1 MGLLAPGFAQGI
13 LNAQQQQQA
22 DAQRKQQMDY
32 QAWQIEQAKQ
42 QQARQLQAQQ
52 NYGSVLNSA
61 YGMPPPVAG
70 GQGQGPQPPAPG
82 QASVPMAPPQSPN
95 GGMGGMQGATPPMA
109 QGIMPGESGGMP
121 TRPPQMGGGLPPY
134 QTVQSLAQGQPPQ
147 AGGMQMM
154 QPPAPPATNDIGT
167 KPLTVASVVQLL
179 KAQGVPQDQWYDTMA
194 EMKPLFDEQNKQ
206 ELLSLKT
213 QMDATRMANDVYKAV
228 LSGKNIDSLIEAR
241 GKAAEGKWVTKNVQ
255 RGNMIVP
262 VQFNSVTGEERE
274 IPGEMGGGKWN
285 PNAPTAQLTNVPL
298 TAAGQK
304 AKSQLANS
312 GQNISRIDNKT
323 FNDMGADAEATG
335 TSVLDTKAGFKATT
349 SALTQN
355 EKDLAAIKPY
365 KNMLDTNIDIAKGL
379 SKKVVLA
386 NSAYANKTLNW
397 IKQNA
402 GDNPDTAEFL
412 AQMRF
417 VETEAARVLN
427 NPRLSGQLTDSAR
440 KEMESVVSGNL
451 PINSLDRVL
460 ARIKADGDN
469 RVKALEAE
477 NKTLRK
483 SNTKPAA
490 ATTKADED
498 LINQYLPKT

>member
-1 MGLLAPGFAQGI
+1 MNLNLAGIAQGMQ
-13 LNAQQQQQA
+13 AAQA
-22 DAQRKQQMDY
+22 DARLKQQSDY

-52 NYGSVLNSA
+52 NYGGVLNAA
-61 YGMPPPVAG
+61 YGMPPPAVG
-70 GQGQGPQPPAPG
+70 GQGQAPQPPMPG

-95 GGMGGMQGATPPMA
+95 GGMGGMQGTVPPPMA
-109 QGIMPGESGGMP
+109 PQAAPQAPMGGMQP
-121 TRPPQMGGGLPPY
+121 PPQGGMGGGMPPY
-134 QTVQSLAQGQPPQ
+134 QTVQSLAQGQAPQ
-147 AGGMQMM
+147 DGGMQMM

-206 ELLSLKT
+206 ELLTLKT
-213 QMDATRMANDVYKAV
+213 QMDATKMANDVYKAV
-228 LSGKNIDSLIEAR
+228 LSGQNIESLIASR
-241 GKAAEGKWVTKNVQ
+241 GKAAEGKWVTKNVP
-255 RGNMIVP
+255 RGNMMVP

-274 IPGEMGGGKWN
+274 IPGEMGGDKWN

-298 TAAGQK
+298 SAAGQK
-304 AKSQLANS
+304 AKSQLAS
-312 GQNISRIDNKT
+312 TGQNVSRIDNKT
-323 FNDMGADAEATG
+323 FNDMGADAEASG

-355 EKDLAAIKPY
+355 EKDLAAIRPY

-379 SKKVVLA
+379 SKKVISTS
-386 NSAYANKTLNW
+386 SAYANKSLNW
-397 IKQNA
+397 LKQNA

-469 RVKALEAE
+469 RVKSLEAE

-490 ATTKADED
+490 ASVSADDEA
-498 LINQYLPKT
+498 LINKYK

>member
-1 MGLLAPGFAQGI
+1 
-13 LNAQQQQQA
+13 
-22 DAQRKQQMDY
+22 
-32 QAWQIEQAKQ
+32 
-42 QQARQLQAQQ
+42 
-52 NYGSVLNSA
+52 
-61 YGMPPPVAG
+61 
-70 GQGQGPQPPAPG
+70 
-82 QASVPMAPPQSPN
+82 
-95 GGMGGMQGATPPMA
+95 
-109 QGIMPGESGGMP
+109 
-121 TRPPQMGGGLPPY
+121 
-134 QTVQSLAQGQPPQ
+134 
-147 AGGMQMM
+147 
-154 QPPAPPATNDIGT
+154 
-167 KPLTVASVVQLL
+167 
-179 KAQGVPQDQWYDTMA
+179 
-194 EMKPLFDEQNKQ
+194 
-206 ELLSLKT
+206 
-213 QMDATRMANDVYKAV
+213 MANDVYKAV
-228 LSGKNIDSLIEAR
+228 LSGQNIESLIASR

-255 RGNMIVP
+255 RGNMMVP

-274 IPGEMGGGKWN
+274 IPGETGGGKWN

-298 TAAGQK
+298 TPAGQK

-312 GQNISRIDNKT
+312 GQNVSRIDNKT
-323 FNDMGADAEATG
+323 FNDMGADAEASG

-498 LINQYLPKT
+498 LINQYLPKN

>member
-1 MGLLAPGFAQGI
+1 
-13 LNAQQQQQA
+13 
-22 DAQRKQQMDY
+22 
-32 QAWQIEQAKQ
+32 
-42 QQARQLQAQQ
+42 
-52 NYGSVLNSA
+52 
-61 YGMPPPVAG
+61 
-70 GQGQGPQPPAPG
+70 
-82 QASVPMAPPQSPN
+82 
-95 GGMGGMQGATPPMA
+95 
-109 QGIMPGESGGMP
+109 
-121 TRPPQMGGGLPPY
+121 
-134 QTVQSLAQGQPPQ
+134 
-147 AGGMQMM
+147 
-154 QPPAPPATNDIGT
+154 
-167 KPLTVASVVQLL
+167 
-179 KAQGVPQDQWYDTMA
+179 
-194 EMKPLFDEQNKQ
+194 LFDEQNKQ

-427 NPRLSGQLTDSAR
+427 NPRLSGQLTD
-440 KEMESVVSGNL
+440 
-451 PINSLDRVL
+451 
-460 ARIKADGDN
+460 
-469 RVKALEAE
+469 
-477 NKTLRK
+477 
-483 SNTKPAA
+483 
-490 ATTKADED
+490 
-498 LINQYLPKT
+498 